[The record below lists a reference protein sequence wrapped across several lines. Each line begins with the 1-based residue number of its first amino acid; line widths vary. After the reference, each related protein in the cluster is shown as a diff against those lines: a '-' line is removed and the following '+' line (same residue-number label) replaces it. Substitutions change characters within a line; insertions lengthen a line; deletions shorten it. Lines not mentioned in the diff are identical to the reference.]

1 MGRVDATI
9 VWARAE
15 GRRPLSVP
23 EGDDGTANADF
34 QRDARPLG
42 IRSYD
47 RSPASRA
54 AHFEDSGGRGYY
66 QRGRDGKLYETGTGE
81 PVEFDQHGNHDD

>member
-1 MGRVDATI
+1 M
-9 VWARAE
+9 
-15 GRRPLSVP
+15 
-23 EGDDGTANADF
+23 
-34 QRDARPLG
+34 G

-66 QRGRDGKLYETGTGE
+66 QRGRNGKLREVSTGE
-81 PVEFDQHGNHDD
+81 QVEFDQHGNHDD